1 MVTFRGYHTGKPVC
15 IHTEEQLAATVR
27 NPLLPYTT
35 QDATDGSHRCTC
47 SERSQSGKGLQH
59 KAPMQKFI
67 KFKPRQTWSAVL
79 GVSRGKIP
87 LGEGVRR
94 GWGGGGGCSR
104 AAVEST
110 PRCGYTGAL
119 TVRTQKVIL
128 TCGIFV

>member
-1 MVTFRGYHTGKPVC
+1 MC

-94 GWGGGGGCSR
+94 GGGGGVVGAAGQLWR
-104 AAVEST
+104 AHQDV
-110 PRCGYTGAL
+110 G
-119 TVRTQKVIL
+119 TQGL
-128 TCGIFV
+128 SL

>member
-94 GWGGGGGCSR
+94 GGGVVGAAGQLWR
-104 AAVEST
+104 AHQDV
-110 PRCGYTGAL
+110 G
-119 TVRTQKVIL
+119 TQGL
-128 TCGIFV
+128 SL